1 MKMNLKKIINN
12 LLLNKPLL
20 PTIAV
25 SGGIDSITL
34 AVFISNMYIEKN
46 IIDHIS

>member
-1 MKMNLKKIINN
+1 MPQQNLKKVIEILINN
-12 LLLNKPLL
+12 QSAL

-34 AVFISNMYIEKN
+34 AVFISNQFKKQK
-46 IIDHIS
+46 